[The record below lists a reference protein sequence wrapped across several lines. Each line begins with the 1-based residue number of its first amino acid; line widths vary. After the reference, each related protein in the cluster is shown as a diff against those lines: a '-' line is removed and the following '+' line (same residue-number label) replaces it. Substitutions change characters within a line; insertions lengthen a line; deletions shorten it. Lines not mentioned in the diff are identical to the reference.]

1 MNLIDFIIIYLAC
14 GTPFGMYHF
23 IDNRK
28 SDSHRLKSLFTV
40 FVWIPY
46 AIRLLREKF
55 TGRFS
60 NPNPGE
66 LESFVLENEAVLE
79 KTKKELERVLV
90 KNIESFSTFE
100 FRETIERYIGL
111 TIANRI
117 ENQNPTDKEKDLF
130 QISGS
135 DNKILAA
142 KCLHRR
148 NLKLL
153 SFHHSLARK
162 DFLKFVFNYKDD
174 ISDAEKFYYLLFKF
188 IRLLQDDEAENIIKN
203 NFAFVA
209 QSAEATT
216 VTDLEKE
223 IWTPVIHKPP
233 PAKPTASPLKAM
245 TAPTNLPYKD

>member
-60 NPNPGE
+60 NPNAGE
-66 LESFVLENEAVLE
+66 LEFVALENEAVLE

-90 KNIESFSTFE
+90 KNIEIFSTFE

-135 DNKILAA
+135 DSKILAA

-162 DFLKFVFNYKDD
+162 DFLKFVFKYKDV
-174 ISDAEKFYYLLFKF
+174 ISDAEKIYYLLFKF
-188 IRLLQDDEAENIIKN
+188 IRLLQDDEAENLIKN

-209 QSAEATT
+209 QSAKDMT

-223 IWTPVIHKPP
+223 IWTPEIHKPP
-233 PAKPTASPLKAM
+233 LAKPIASPLKAM

>member
-1 MNLIDFIIIYLAC
+1 MNLTDFIIIYLAC

-23 IDNRK
+23 IDRRK
-28 SDSHRLKSLFTV
+28 SDSHWLKSLFTV

-46 AIRLLREKF
+46 AIWLLRQKF

-60 NPNPGE
+60 SRNLRE
-66 LESFVLENEAVLE
+66 LESFTLEIEAVLE
-79 KTKKELERVLV
+79 KTKKELERILV
-90 KNIESFSTFE
+90 KDIKVFSAFE

-111 TIANRI
+111 TIASRI
-117 ENQNPTDKEKDLF
+117 ENQKPTDKEKDLF

-153 SFHHSLARK
+153 NFHHSLARK
-162 DFLKFVFNYKDD
+162 DFLKFIFKYKSD
-174 ISDAEKFYYLLFKF
+174 ISDAENFYYLLFKF
-188 IRLLQDDEAENIIKN
+188 IRTLQDIEAENIIKN
-203 NFAFVA
+203 NFTFIS
-209 QSAEATT
+209 QSAKDTT

-223 IWTPVIHKPP
+223 IWTPEIHKPP
-233 PAKPTASPLKAM
+233 LARPIVSPLKAM

>member
-66 LESFVLENEAVLE
+66 LEFVALENEAVLE

-90 KNIESFSTFE
+90 KNIEIFSTFE

-117 ENQNPTDKEKDLF
+117 ENQYPTDKEKDLF

-162 DFLKFVFNYKDD
+162 DFLKFVFKYKND

-209 QSAEATT
+209 QRAKDIT

-223 IWTPVIHKPP
+223 IWTPEIHKPP
-233 PAKPTASPLKAM
+233 LAKPTASPLKAM